1 MCTAR
6 TLQMHVLM
14 HMLMHMLMH
23 VLMHMLLCICI
34 YVVYAPHAYLPT
46 TQADLRKLDEIIAS
60 CPGVGTICL
69 DVANGY
75 SEAFV
80 ATVKEVRGASCMCTA
95 CALYAHVHVQRS
107 HCVRPACEV
116 RACLLHVLH
125 PACLLH
131 TARGRCTSGAWP
143 PPDAHD
149 HRGQRGAHVPS
160 EYSICGLRLILAA
173 DTLHNL

>member
-1 MCTAR
+1 M
-6 TLQMHVLM
+6 Q
-14 HMLMHMLMH
+14 HMLS
-23 VLMHMLLCICI
+23 
-34 YVVYAPHAYLPT
+34 YVVYVPHASLPT

-80 ATVKEVRGASCMCTA
+80 ATVKEVRASCMCTA
-95 CALYAHVHVQRS
+95 CALHAHVQRS

-125 PACLLH
+125 PACILH
-131 TARGRCTSGAWP
+131 AARGRCTSGAWP
-143 PPDAHD
+143 PPDSHD

>member
-6 TLQMHVLM
+6 TLHMHVLM

-34 YVVYAPHAYLPT
+34 YVVYAPHASLPT

-80 ATVKEVRGASCMCTA
+80 ATVKEVRASCMCTA
-95 CALYAHVHVQRS
+95 CALRVHCMRMCMCSV
-107 HCVRPACEV
+107 
-116 RACLLHVLH
+116 
-125 PACLLH
+125 H
-131 TARGRCTSGAWP
+131 TACAPRVKCVLVYCMCCILLVYCMPRAVVARQVRGRHPTHTIIAGNVVRTCRLSTVYA
-143 PPDAHD
+143 
-149 HRGQRGAHVPS
+149 
-160 EYSICGLRLILAA
+160 GL
-173 DTLHNL
+173 D

>member
-6 TLQMHVLM
+6 TLHMHVLM

-95 CALYAHVHVQRS
+95 CALHAHVQRS

-125 PACLLH
+125 PACILH
-131 TARGRCTSGAWP
+131 AAAFVARQVRGRHPTHTIIAGNVVRTC
-143 PPDAHD
+143 
-149 HRGQRGAHVPS
+149 
-160 EYSICGLRLILAA
+160 RLSTVQYMRA
-173 DTLHNL
+173 